1 MNPKYML
8 FWKFEKEFGEHNF
21 RHQNDQHAV
30 EAETDH
36 FCTIS
41 HALRLL
47 DDVLL
52 PSQVTRQ
59 VLHLKRKVLKIMFY
73 LITFQI
79 LSYVTSIHSSGY
91 SPEVEET
98 WFSFPRIQLSLIHI
112 TARRQ
117 RQFPVV
123 RDPQTLVLSLFIP
136 VCLGHS

>member
-8 FWKFEKEFGEHNF
+8 FWKLEKELGEHNF

-36 FCTIS
+36 FCTTS

-79 LSYVTSIHSSGY
+79 LSCVTSIWYSSGY

-98 WFSFPRIQLSLIHI
+98 FFS
-112 TARRQ
+112 
-117 RQFPVV
+117 
-123 RDPQTLVLSLFIP
+123 
-136 VCLGHS
+136 